1 MERMPLSRQ
10 KPRARIKPMQ
20 HQQQQPRSR
29 SVSQTRKT
37 AAATAETPTPTA
49 TAAVVV
55 GGTGGNTSNLL
66 KENWLRQASTP
77 RPPPPNGFIGREA

>member
-20 HQQQQPRSR
+20 HQQQQQQPRSR

-37 AAATAETPTPTA
+37 AAAETPTPTA
-49 TAAVVV
+49 NVVV
-55 GGTGGNTSNLL
+55 GGTGGNTSNIL

>member
-37 AAATAETPTPTA
+37 AAAAAETPTA

>member
-1 MERMPLSRQ
+1 MVLMPLRQ

-20 HQQQQPRSR
+20 HQEKQQPRSR

-37 AAATAETPTPTA
+37 AAAETPTPTP
-49 TAAVVV
+49 TPNVVV
-55 GGTGGNTSNLL
+55 GGTGGNTSNIL

>member
-20 HQQQQPRSR
+20 HQQQQQPRSR
-29 SVSQTRKT
+29 SVSQTRKS
-37 AAATAETPTPTA
+37 AAAETPTPTP

>member
-1 MERMPLSRQ
+1 MVLMPLRQ

-20 HQQQQPRSR
+20 HQEKQQPRSR

-37 AAATAETPTPTA
+37 AAAETPTPTPN
-49 TAAVVV
+49 VVV
-55 GGTGGNTSNLL
+55 GGGTGGNTSNIL